1 MVGSI
6 ETTVESLKQRIAQG
20 EVILLDGATGT
31 ELERRGVPMDDAAW
45 SAAALVTHP
54 DTVRAVHEDYIRAGA
69 DIITT
74 NSFSTARH
82 QLEPA
87 GLGDQFR
94 ELNKRSVALAR
105 EARENAAAERPVFIA
120 GSISSVHFEYE
131 YMCPA
136 EQAAANFREQAELL
150 AEAGVDLIMME
161 MMWDIDYS
169 SAAVA
174 AAVATGLPTWIGFT
188 CKIGEDSTVMLFSE
202 KYDGTLVSAL
212 DALLPLGGSVA
223 NVMHTQTEDVVPALR
238 VLMDRW
244 SGPVGAYAHC
254 GEFTMPNWQFIDMI
268 SPENYLAEAHK
279 WVEMGV
285 QIIGG
290 CCGIGPEYIQLLEER
305 LPSHIPQNET
315 R

>member
-1 MVGSI
+1 
-6 ETTVESLKQRIAQG
+6 
-20 EVILLDGATGT
+20 
-31 ELERRGVPMDDAAW
+31 MDAAAW
-45 SAAALVTHP
+45 SAAAVATHP
-54 DTVRAVHEDYIRAGA
+54 DVVRAVHEDYIRAGS

-82 QLEPA
+82 QLEAA
-87 GLGDQFR
+87 GLGDRFR
-94 ELNKRSVALAR
+94 ELNERSVALAR
-105 EARENAAAERPVFIA
+105 EARENAAERPVFIA
-120 GSISSVHFEYE
+120 GSISSVHFEIE
-131 YMCPA
+131 YMCSV

-150 AEAGVDLIMME
+150 VEAGVDLIMME

-169 SAAVA
+169 AAAVA

-188 CKIGEDSTVMLFSE
+188 CKIGEDSTVMLFSK
-202 KYDGTLVSAL
+202 KYDGTLASAL
-212 DALLPLGGSVA
+212 DALLPLGGVVA
-223 NVMHTQTEDVVPALR
+223 NVMHTQTQDVAPALR

-254 GEFTMPNWQFIDMI
+254 GEFVMPNWQFIDTI
-268 SPENYLAEAHK
+268 SPENYLAEALK

-290 CCGIGPEYIQLLEER
+290 CCGIGPEHIQMLKER
-305 LPSHIPQNET
+305 LPSYIPQSET